1 MTLWGGGGGGEYNGR
16 HNDVIFSKILWETPP
31 QWRKQ
36 CQIRKRE
43 RGRAQSRMV
52 YTFRVELEK
61 DEAGGLGLG
70 IEGGN
75 GEGDG
80 RFVVSVLLP
89 GRPAAEQGSLRLGD
103 VLVSVNGTPL
113 AGLTLEEGCALI
125 AMRLPLFV

>member
-1 MTLWGGGGGGEYNGR
+1 MEVMSPVARYLKFIVGENLL
-16 HNDVIFSKILWETPP
+16 SKF
-31 QWRKQ
+31 Q
-36 CQIRKRE
+36 CNVT
-43 RGRAQSRMV
+43 AV
-52 YTFRVELEK
+52 
-61 DEAGGLGLG
+61 GGLGLG

-125 AMRLPLFV
+125 AMSTAIVRLEVEREGDPPTIELITLRVQSIT